1 MSASAPLGRPS
12 RNTGR
17 VEADC
22 TSATSTGE
30 VVSVVIS
37 HAAAT
42 SFIHMQV
49 LAATQVSH
57 SMRNTGT
64 DRGAKGE
71 SEWAVCAAWAAS
83 ALWSRLCWAASS
95 VPWASAALN
104 QAASLSPFAPLS
116 VPVFRMLWL
125 TWVAAN
131 TCMWMNDVAA
141 AWLMTTL
148 TTSPILVALVQSAST
163 LPVFLLGLPSGALAD
178 ILDRR
183 RYFIAT
189 QFWVAAVALV
199 LCVAIL
205 AGGMTAPLL
214 LALTFANGIGLA
226 MRWPVFAA
234 IVPELVSRPQLPAA
248 LALNGVA
255 MNASR
260 IIGPLV
266 AGAIIASAGSAWV
279 FVLNAVLSVISG
291 LVIMRWKRT
300 HVPSPL
306 GREKLP
312 SAMRVGLQF
321 VRQSPRLRAVLWRI
335 AVFFLHAT
343 ALMALLPLVAK
354 GLDGGGAGTFTL
366 LLASMGAGAIVAAMF
381 VPRLRQAMAR
391 DVLVLRGTLLQAAAM
406 AVMAIAPNIYVAV
419 PAMVLAGMAWITT
432 ANSLSVSAQ
441 LALPNWVRARGM
453 SIFQM
458 SIMGATAL
466 GAAVWGQVATV
477 TSVHLSLALAA
488 LTGVMAMALVQRL
501 VTDRHMEED
510 LSPSQAFKAPVTT
523 TPPQAGRV
531 VVTIE
536 YTIDPAR
543 AAEFRTLM
551 QESRR
556 SRLRQ
561 GALSCDLL
569 HDLADPARYV
579 EQIVDESWTEHL
591 RRFDRV
597 TASDVALRERKLAF
611 HRGESPPAVVRYLVE
626 R

>member
-1 MSASAPLGRPS
+1 MPVLPSSESTRSTAPVSPPSPPSSGAEAPGAPTPTTGSSASAGPVAPALHA
-12 RNTGR
+12 
-17 VEADC
+17 VADRAPRARDADD
-22 TSATSTGE
+22 TVAP
-30 VVSVVIS
+30 
-37 HAAAT
+37 
-42 SFIHMQV
+42 
-49 LAATQVSH
+49 
-57 SMRNTGT
+57 
-64 DRGAKGE
+64 DRGQAE
-71 SEWAVCAAWAAS
+71 
-83 ALWSRLCWAASS
+83 ALQDA
-95 VPWASAALN
+95 
-104 QAASLSPFAPLS
+104 AASLSPLAPLT

-199 LCVAIL
+199 LCVAIM

-234 IVPELVSRPQLPAA
+234 IVPDLVSRPQLPAA

-260 IIGPLV
+260 IIGPLL

-291 LVIMRWKRT
+291 LVIMRWKRA

-306 GREKLP
+306 GRERLG
-312 SAMRVGLQF
+312 SAMRVGVQF
-321 VRQSPRLRAVLWRI
+321 VRQSPRMRAVLWRI
-335 AVFFLHAT
+335 SIFFLHAT
-343 ALMALLPLVAK
+343 ALMALLPLLAK
-354 GLDGGGAGTFTL
+354 GLEGGGAGTFTL
-366 LLASMGAGAIVAAMF
+366 LLASMGAGAITAAMF
-381 VPRLRQAMAR
+381 LPRLRQAMAR
-391 DVLVLRGTLLQAAAM
+391 DVLVMRGTMLQAAAT
-406 AVMAIAPNIYVAV
+406 AVMAVAPNVYVAV
-419 PAMVLAGMAWITT
+419 PAMFVGGMAWITT

-453 SIFQM
+453 SIYQM

-466 GAAVWGQVATV
+466 GAAVWGQVATLTDV
-477 TSVHLSLALAA
+477 HTSLGLAA
-488 LTGVMAMALVQRL
+488 ATGVVAMALVQRL
-501 VTDRHMEED
+501 VADRSIEED
-510 LSPSQAFKAPVTT
+510 LSPSHAFKAPVADA
-523 TPPQAGRV
+523 PPGAGHL

-536 YTIDPAR
+536 YFIDPDR
-543 AAEFRTLM
+543 ATEFRAVM

-561 GALSCDLL
+561 GALGWQLL
-569 HDLADPARYV
+569 HDISQPARYV
-579 EQIVDESWTEHL
+579 ERIEDESWTEHL

-611 HRGESPPAVVRYLVE
+611 HVGDAPPRVTRWAVE
-626 R
+626 